1 MIKNRIGG
9 DFCEDA
15 FGRDG
20 RASKTKETLYESE
33 KLINSFNTND
43 FFNAKSL
50 Q

>member
-20 RASKTKETLYESE
+20 DGHASKLKVTLEL
-33 KLINSFNTND
+33 KMI
-43 FFNAKSL
+43 
-50 Q
+50 